1 MINSLTLPS
10 LSFIQAKKI
19 FNITYYLAYLG
30 FFGSFSFAFIN
41 SINHK
46 NKNIRNAFSF
56 QAAGSLMAIISYIIM
71 NKKNLKN
78 LLYFRYGEWSLSI
91 GIYILAMIYLMT
103 YLNNQ
108 DHPNYKPFSL
118 IIIFSFLLVVLSA
131 LKKTLPLNSMQFL
144 SIIIALMGSL
154 FYTIYNNYVKNKPI
168 NVKFL
173 FIFLMFGLILFS
185 AGYKL
190 KYISFNILLNILDLL
205 YRSGFT
211 FILWLSSL

>member
-91 GIYILAMIYLMT
+91 GIYILAMIYLIT

-108 DHPNYKPFSL
+108 DYPNYKPFSL

>member
-56 QAAGSLMAIISYIIM
+56 QAAGSLMAIISYIII

-91 GIYILAMIYLMT
+91 GIYILAMIYLIT

-118 IIIFSFLLVVLSA
+118 IIIISFMLVVLSA
-131 LKKTLPLNSMQFL
+131 LKKTLPLNSMQFRSML
-144 SIIIALMGSL
+144 QSQVANETSEFRSL
-154 FYTIYNNYVKNKPI
+154 KAVDRMI
-168 NVKFL
+168 
-173 FIFLMFGLILFS
+173 
-185 AGYKL
+185 
-190 KYISFNILLNILDLL
+190 NILIFNLIFDSTPQKKYSNVLDYSKFIDFSNAVTFFDPPGILV
-205 YRSGFT
+205 
-211 FILWLSSL
+211 